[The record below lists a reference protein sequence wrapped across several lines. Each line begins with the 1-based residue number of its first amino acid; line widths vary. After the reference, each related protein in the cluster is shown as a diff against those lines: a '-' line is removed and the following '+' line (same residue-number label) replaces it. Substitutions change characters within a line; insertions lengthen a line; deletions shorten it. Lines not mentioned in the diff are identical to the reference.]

1 VASSGKLIELFPKEN
16 VSKNFSSRF
25 AHLSTAD
32 FRFECLQVRID
43 CKKKTIKE
51 KLKNLTLLEIFTVE
65 IKYFQI
71 LFDYKKAIKEKVNN

>member
-1 VASSGKLIELFPKEN
+1 MFRKTSRAALRTSQLQISGLNVFKLGLI
-16 VSKNFSSRF
+16 
-25 AHLSTAD
+25 A
-32 FRFECLQVRID
+32 
-43 CKKKTIKE
+43 KKKTIKE